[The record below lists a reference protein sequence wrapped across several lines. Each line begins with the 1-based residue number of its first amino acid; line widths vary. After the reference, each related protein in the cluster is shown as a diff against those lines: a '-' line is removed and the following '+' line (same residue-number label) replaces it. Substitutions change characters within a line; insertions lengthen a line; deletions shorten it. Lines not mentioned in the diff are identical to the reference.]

1 MLRRPDICLGGIDN
15 MIDFKI
21 SFRQW
26 LSNINLNVPNVL
38 SIVFFSAPAL
48 IAYTLVTNNFVLLGI
63 YMVVEILMVLF
74 VGFITPIEDEN
85 SKRIDKLTR
94 DILKGE
100 FKIAILNQQIRDA
113 EKKFV
118 KETEEFK
125 LIQARIDNSLGI
137 RSDD

>member
-1 MLRRPDICLGGIDN
+1 

-38 SIVFFSAPAL
+38 SIVFFSAPGL